1 MAAQQY
7 KNVKIIFD
15 SHKLLGVDI
24 FIREMDAF
32 TDPMNI
38 NDIEEVEYN
47 LEKRKIPYVLAQVET
62 TMRDD
67 NDNQRYKRGYV
78 LFTRN
83 TGHRN

>member
-15 SHKLLGVDI
+15 SHELLGVQI

-32 TDPMNI
+32 TDPMSI
-38 NDIEEVEYN
+38 KDIEEIEYN

-67 NDNQRYKRGYV
+67 DDNQRYKRGYV
-78 LFTRN
+78 LFTQN
-83 TGHRN
+83 TGLRS